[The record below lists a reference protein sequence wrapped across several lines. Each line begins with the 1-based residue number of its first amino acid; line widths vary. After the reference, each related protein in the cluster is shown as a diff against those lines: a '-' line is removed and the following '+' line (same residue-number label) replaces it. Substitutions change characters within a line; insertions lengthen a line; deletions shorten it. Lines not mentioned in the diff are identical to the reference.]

1 MAHASDPLAPP
12 PFLLVVVFGRRLP
25 SASVASSSCDGAAS
39 SAGVDE
45 LLPQAFSER
54 SEQRSTLDQVE
65 IMIVESPDVDDC
77 PPVGTSHRR
86 QKSMNE
92 ELLEMVSADST
103 KDEFR
108 EKLRT
113 VSPQD
118 VDQHPSP
125 AASPKTP
132 FRPMTRL
139 SSDDVFALDAS
150 DPAGRPR
157 DVRPGTRVSGLV
169 LRDVPARPRAP
180 KTARDRGWAS
190 QAAGSSCGVSVDKGT
205 AEPAEGE

>member
-1 MAHASDPLAPP
+1 
-12 PFLLVVVFGRRLP
+12 
-25 SASVASSSCDGAAS
+25 
-39 SAGVDE
+39 
-45 LLPQAFSER
+45 
-54 SEQRSTLDQVE
+54 
-65 IMIVESPDVDDC
+65 MIVESPDVDDC
-77 PPVGTSHRR
+77 PPASHRR

-132 FRPMTRL
+132 FKPMMRL
-139 SSDDVFALDAS
+139 SSDDVFSLDAS

-180 KTARDRGWAS
+180 KTARDRGWQGRKRVIQVRFNMSVPRARVPEKAS
-190 QAAGSSCGVSVDKGT
+190 TRRERS
-205 AEPAEGE
+205 EG